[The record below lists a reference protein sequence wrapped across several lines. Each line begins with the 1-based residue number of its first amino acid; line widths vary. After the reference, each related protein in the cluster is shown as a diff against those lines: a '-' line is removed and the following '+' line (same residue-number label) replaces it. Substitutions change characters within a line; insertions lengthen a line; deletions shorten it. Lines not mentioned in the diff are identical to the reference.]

1 MPLKPARIEYNVS
14 VYLMFCGAP
23 PFGGINSAEQNM
35 GGGFCIKAVTRYTL
49 LADVFLFF
57 SGDSWLF

>member
-1 MPLKPARIEYNVS
+1 
-14 VYLMFCGAP
+14 MFCG
-23 PFGGINSAEQNM
+23 AEQNM

-57 SGDSWLF
+57 CPALAGLVLKNFQISFSFWAKGRGELKG